1 MTVDEFRRLESLILV
16 LILLLGSTYV
26 CMDEAYPRPGGLAVV
41 DSFWGTRGQPR
52 KAYPGTRDNLLT
64 VLLRNDMDEN
74 VTSLTGYLAL
84 PGGFTDFY
92 GRKTPVD
99 TWSGSLEP
107 GDTVSLS
114 YHIDIDSSVEPGTYY
129 ASLTVEYI
137 LEDGSEGEVDLN
149 VALHVDPTPVL
160 RIEVVNIYWGS
171 PGNPYI
177 AVPGSRDV
185 DLVVEV
191 LNLDNYPIRELT
203 AYLDLPGDIK
213 DLYGSDEVVCTV
225 SGVGAGGGLA
235 RLVFRSL
242 QVSEDASPG
251 SYLCRLDLEYLFDLE
266 GSTVEQSRGFDIY
279 VKISGKPEAPV
290 ELASAYWSYGGE
302 PTVAFPGSRG
312 ISLHLTLVNLG
323 SYDVSASKVEVKTP
337 KGFRLLRAS
346 GSIFNPTPSGSSA
359 SLNLDFNITEET
371 APGKYILHL
380 TLWYVIHCG
389 GKGTEAKA
397 SLRIPVEVEDP
408 SGVDT
413 ELEVVSAYWGSPG
426 NLRVATPGS
435 RLMPLTLEIMNRGV
449 YQASSLVIDFAL
461 PDGFKPSYGFAR
473 ASVRSLIASGGSA
486 SVTIYLDLDLGV
498 APGLHTFQVNISYRV
513 SVGGAV
519 FDRFKTFNIT
529 LPVEE
534 AAGSS
539 YLEVSSVDWADGRPV
554 YPGDEDV
561 ELTVGLVN
569 RAAYPISGV
578 HAILYLPEGF
588 EGDYGS
594 STVELYEQ
602 GSIRRWG
609 GFTLSFKM
617 SIDKG
622 LSPGIY
628 EMVLQLNYILESG
641 GLGVK
646 CEETHVLKVEVSRL
660 EGVEFVQS
668 LWYGSSAGPGDTGV
682 RLLTVL
688 RNTGIPSMSGIVGYV
703 EMPRGFTIVLTGN
716 RTAKLIP
723 SSLRATTSIPTLGA
737 GVIPSEIPLQ
747 LQPMSSASKG
757 DDIYF
762 MIPLN
767 ISLDVPT
774 GNYRFNITL
783 SFLDQWGSLQEIPV
797 RCTLPLLGSIKLIR
811 VEAVS
816 TLLIIGEPDN
826 RLSLKLVNQGT
837 APAYD
842 VYLGI
847 LGLPPGLSVE
857 QSMFYIPSIPA
868 GGEAVVETNVYIN
881 PDIQYKGPMTGLALI
896 MFKDVYGTLQKYNQT
911 FPLMVRGNI
920 EFQVMS
926 VTSTP
931 SPAYKG
937 ALLMVSGI
945 ILNRGRETAKHV
957 SVYLLKSSAVELTE
971 GSSQYIG
978 DIDPD
983 AQVPFTIEAEVVG
996 EEGFYNLTL
1005 IVEYFDN
1012 YGGSYSKIYQFPLEV
1027 GPPPKA
1033 EAPPLEEQF
1042 YRFLPAILTGVFLVV
1057 IGYLVLRYIRR
1068 TMGRGG

>member
-1 MTVDEFRRLESLILV
+1 MF
-16 LILLLGSTYV
+16 
-26 CMDEAYPRPGGLAVV
+26 
-41 DSFWGTRGQPR
+41 
-52 KAYPGTRDNLLT
+52 
-64 VLLRNDMDEN
+64 
-74 VTSLTGYLAL
+74 
-84 PGGFTDFY
+84 
-92 GRKTPVD
+92 
-99 TWSGSLEP
+99 
-107 GDTVSLS
+107 
-114 YHIDIDSSVEPGTYY
+114 
-129 ASLTVEYI
+129 
-137 LEDGSEGEVDLN
+137 
-149 VALHVDPTPVL
+149 
-160 RIEVVNIYWGS
+160 
-171 PGNPYI
+171 
-177 AVPGSRDV
+177 
-185 DLVVEV
+185 
-191 LNLDNYPIRELT
+191 
-203 AYLDLPGDIK
+203 
-213 DLYGSDEVVCTV
+213 
-225 SGVGAGGGLA
+225 
-235 RLVFRSL
+235 
-242 QVSEDASPG
+242 
-251 SYLCRLDLEYLFDLE
+251 
-266 GSTVEQSRGFDIY
+266 
-279 VKISGKPEAPV
+279 
-290 ELASAYWSYGGE
+290 
-302 PTVAFPGSRG
+302 
-312 ISLHLTLVNLG
+312 
-323 SYDVSASKVEVKTP
+323 
-337 KGFRLLRAS
+337 
-346 GSIFNPTPSGSSA
+346 
-359 SLNLDFNITEET
+359 
-371 APGKYILHL
+371 
-380 TLWYVIHCG
+380 
-389 GKGTEAKA
+389 
-397 SLRIPVEVEDP
+397 
-408 SGVDT
+408 
-413 ELEVVSAYWGSPG
+413 
-426 NLRVATPGS
+426 
-435 RLMPLTLEIMNRGV
+435 
-449 YQASSLVIDFAL
+449 
-461 PDGFKPSYGFAR
+461 PDGFNPSYGSTR
-473 ASVRSLIASGGSA
+473 VSVRGPLASSGST
-486 SVTIYLDLDLGV
+486 SSTVYLDLDLGV
-498 APGLHTFQVNISYRV
+498 TPGFYTFQVNVSYKI
-513 SVGGAV
+513 SVGGTV
-519 FDRFKTFNIT
+519 FDRFKVFNIT

-534 AAGSS
+534 AAGST
-539 YLEVSSVDWADGRPV
+539 YLEVSSVDWADDKPV

-561 ELTVGLVN
+561 ELTVSLVN
-569 RAAYPISGV
+569 NAAYPISGV
-578 HAILYLPEGF
+578 HATLYLPEGF
-588 EGDYGS
+588 EGEYNS
-594 STVELYEQ
+594 STVELYEP

-617 SIDKG
+617 SVDKG

-628 EMVLQLNYILESG
+628 EMLLQLNYTLESG
-641 GLGVK
+641 GLGVR
-646 CEETHVLKVEVSRL
+646 CGETHVLKVEVSRL

-703 EMPRGFTIVLTGN
+703 EMPKGFTIVLTGN

-737 GVIPSEIPLQ
+737 RVIPSEIPLQ

-767 ISLDVPT
+767 ISLDAST

-868 GGEAVVETNVYIN
+868 GGEVVVETNVYIN

-896 MFKDVYGTLQKYNQT
+896 MFKDVYGTLQKYNQS
-911 FPLMVRGNI
+911 FPLTVRGNI

-937 ALLMVSGI
+937 ALLTVSGI

-957 SVYLLKSSAVELTE
+957 SVYLLNSSAIELTE

-983 AQVPFTIEAEVVG
+983 AQVPFTVEAEVVG

-1027 GPPPKA
+1027 GSPPKA

-1068 TMGRGG
+1068 TMG